1 MLKTFLFSLLVLFAQ
16 LASAGLEQQL
26 NHCRH
31 IKNEQTRLTC
41 YDAITAE
48 SETSQAVSERPEK
61 QYIPPLLADL
71 DEANLVI
78 SKGSLDFLDET
89 FQAML
94 FSVGKRQKIRDFN
107 FGNDKILRFNAFGQ
121 IRSQFDLKELGVKA
135 NRGSGLINT
144 DYLVGGEIEQSLPNW
159 NWRLRY
165 SHRSTHL
172 GDEFLIDNQEYLT
185 ERVNLSYE
193 TISWTAHKNFNNWDI
208 YGGISYIVRSEPSS
222 LGKTAW
228 QLGWQYQTQFKK
240 VKPIWAVDL
249 KSWQAADW
257 NIDLTMRAGIEIG
270 NLTATP
276 FQILLEY
283 QDGRSPYGQF
293 YTDDS
298 SYWGVSFLQNW

>member
-1 MLKTFLFSLLVLFAQ
+1 MLKTTLFTLSILFTQTVTAELTKQ
-16 LASAGLEQQL
+16 LK
-26 NHCRH
+26 HCRNIENQQH
-31 IKNEQTRLTC
+31 RLSC
-41 YDAITAE
+41 YDAITTQ
-48 SETSQAVSERPEK
+48 SETSQKSPTAPEK
-61 QYIPPLLADL
+61 QYIPPLIADL

-89 FQAML
+89 FKAML
-94 FSVGKRQKIRDFN
+94 FSVGKRQKVKDFHFN
-107 FGNDKILRFNAFGQ
+107 NGQTLRLNAFGQ

-144 DYLVGGEIEQSLPNW
+144 DYLVGGELEQSLPNW

-172 GDEFLIDNQEYLT
+172 GDEFLIDHQEYLT
-185 ERVNLSYE
+185 KRTNLSYE
-193 TISWTAHKNFNNWDI
+193 TINWIAHKNLNNWDL
-208 YGGISYIVRSEPSS
+208 YGGISYVLRSEPSN
-222 LGKTAW
+222 LGKAAW
-228 QLGWQYQTQFKK
+228 QLGWQYQTNFKK
-240 VKPIWAVDL
+240 VKPVWAVDL